1 MAGIRADRKAG
12 KPRATAPRGNR
23 LAGWAQLKADA
34 EKKAEGA
41 RLPPARG
48 ACTPVGAAGAPP
60 TTALPEGGQWRNGET
75 VCRSPKR
82 ATRAKNANGHDNR
95 RATIKPQNDSAG
107 ECSSSR
113 QMRKAAAMPEG
124 RGHAPKRGEKA
135 HTTEKRWII
144 RKPGGAHDGQEV
156 ATERGRK
163 LDGREKRRKRQETSC
178 HSDAEG

>member
-60 TTALPEGGQWRNGET
+60 TTALPDRGSWRIGKTDAGARQGQRGRRT
-75 VCRSPKR
+75 RTAGQTKR
-82 ATRAKNANGHDNR
+82 TSM
-95 RATIKPQNDSAG
+95 KPQNDSAK

-163 LDGREKRRKRQETSC
+163 LDGRGKRRKRQETSC
-178 HSDAEG
+178 HTYADG